1 MDKILLI
8 NHSSDTRYD
17 TNKICSHN
25 KIKINS
31 QSLEKLQQL
40 NMVPPNNAYMDKTYL
55 LIDEAQF
62 FTDLYD
68 TILNIMIARRSNKQN
83 ITIWIFGL
91 DGDFQMRPFS
101 KSRMLEL
108 IPLASEI
115 VKIPYRNPLTGKHTV
130 YVPDFFIEYVDKNGV
145 RHMELIE
152 IKPANQQ
159 LLEKVGKNKVNQ
171 ALYIKN
177 QAKWQAAQI
186 WAKQNGIKFRVLN
199 EDDLFMNGKAR

>member
-1 MDKILLI
+1 MSKFAQGPYVVR
-8 NHSSDTRYD
+8 NAQKYVGKGVPRYRSSWEWAFMNFCD
-17 TNKICSHN
+17 TNKS
-25 KIKINS
+25 
-31 QSLEKLQQL
+31 
-40 NMVPPNNAYMDKTYL
+40 
-55 LIDEAQF
+55 
-62 FTDLYD
+62 
-68 TILNIMIARRSNKQN
+68 ILR
-83 ITIWIFGL
+83 WG
-91 DGDFQMRPFS
+91 
-101 KSRMLEL
+101 
-108 IPLASEI
+108 SEI

-130 YVPDFFIEYVDKNGV
+130 YVPDFFIEYVDKTGV

-199 EDDLFMNGKAR
+199 ENDLFMNGKAR